1 MSLRRSLR
9 RSKALVSIVLPVA
22 AALAA
27 AAQRAVAGSVNA
39 TWTGAAGSTSYD
51 TSGNW
56 NPSGVPINSATDTYN
71 VSIPNNISV
80 IYDVGGPQLVTD
92 LVLGAGATFTV
103 APGKSLT
110 VLDDAKIGGFLVVD
124 TGTFIA
130 SSAAAQFTGNAARL
144 QASGG
149 GTLTFAASSYS
160 AAGLTAGN
168 YTLFSATGAG
178 TTINLSSLQT
188 LNDSWDDGWGGVR
201 VHTISA
207 SNSAAINLSK
217 VQNLVGPV
225 RGEDRLDIVTASG
238 ASIDFSGLQSITGSG
253 QVRFITDGTAFS
265 LASLASCSV
274 LSINIGANATVDLP
288 ALTTASAFGVTA
300 ADSSVVNLPVLTTLA
315 NSDISLANNQT
326 INAPNLKTFTGSS
339 LTLGPNQTLNA
350 PAFTTIDNSSFI
362 LSGGK
367 TLAVNTPTYSLA
379 GLAGTAT
386 LVSLS
391 GTGTSL
397 DFSTVKTLNDGFN
410 DSWSGVN
417 VHTISVASNA
427 SLNLSNMQNII
438 SPARGEDRL
447 DFVVSSGGAVN
458 LTSLQTITGA
468 GQVRFV
474 VDSPTFTLP
483 ALTGAS
489 GVTFVMSGSSTLGL
503 PLLET
508 ADRMALNVP
517 NSGTFNAN
525 SLKTLTDSSITI
537 RDGGTLNATSL
548 RTFTNSSLVLGGGQ
562 TLNAPGFTNIDNSV
576 FAISGGATF
585 ASPVTA
591 YNATGLG
598 ATYTLFNVSGA
609 GSTMDLSAV
618 QAFNDAWNDGWGGVQ
633 VHTISVSG
641 GGTINLSNVSTLIAP
656 ARAEDRLDI
665 VMGSGGTVNL
675 AKLQSITGAGQV
687 RFVSDA
693 GSFTLPMLAQA
704 AGLSFG
710 MNASSTLSLPG
721 LTNADRSAF
730 TVPASGTFNLPL
742 LTTLTNSSID
752 LAAAATFNAPSLK
765 SFSNGTLSLNTGSNL
780 NTPAFTNINNSRIT
794 LTGGATLTA
803 AVPDYSATALGA
815 SYTLFNV
822 SGAGSTLD
830 LSSVLNFSD
839 AWDDGWGGTQVHTIS
854 VANGGTINLG
864 NLQVLAVPARAED
877 RLDLVTGTG
886 GTINLAKLQ
895 SIVGGGQARFVSDA
909 ASLTLPAL
917 ASANGLSFAMNAGS
931 TVSLPVLASADRA
944 TFAVPDAGTFN
955 LAQLASLT
963 NSSIAIGNGGTFSAP
978 KLKTFTSGS
987 LSLGANQ
994 TLNVPAFT
1002 SFNNTRFTLTGGAT
1016 YAVASPVYSVTALN
1030 GAATIISL
1038 SGSGTSLDFSSVKT
1052 FNDGWDDSWG
1062 GAQVHT
1068 ISVTNNASLNLSN
1081 TQTLISPVRAE
1092 DRLDI
1097 ATDSGGFV
1105 DLSSLTSITNPGQ
1118 TRFVVGGGSSIR
1130 VGDLR
1135 SNQNVAISLADV
1147 TSSFRAIGSL
1157 MLGNNTLSAAAGSK
1171 MTIGRHFTHSATDE
1185 AKVNTTSAIVQ
1196 FVGPGAQSME
1206 VAGKDS
1212 GLPTDALPGHS
1223 FAIGQFVVG
1232 SDEQP
1237 SAVELLDVADNGNR
1251 GGSAGNAEALYLPGL
1266 GGPDGLVL
1274 KPGSTLVVG
1283 SINVYYRQGATWKR
1297 LNDLLSAGGPTP
1309 IGNAYISSSRELVPN
1324 AWNLDSNGAW
1334 SPDANWV
1341 VVAPNKLGLAAY
1353 FGAKATASRVVT
1365 VDGDKTVGAINF
1377 DNASGYTIAGPGT
1390 IRLQVAGDT
1399 RAAINVTNRNGNG
1412 NHRIEAALQLNSPL
1426 WISQESAGQLTL
1438 AGPLNNAAG
1447 KRISKAGAGL
1457 VTISGPQAHAPGSEL
1472 FVEEGPLN
1480 MNSDGGSDTAFN
1492 LGVEV
1497 RAGATGSFGATQH
1510 LAAVRLTGGDGAI
1523 TPRGSKVISTKL
1535 LNIDSRSKLD
1545 LADHGLIVAA
1555 NDQTRQDV
1563 LKQVTEWIRSAR
1575 NTPANAKWQGYGIT
1589 STTARDDTTGWT
1601 GLAVA
1606 LNDKGTGSERD
1617 PLFDTFS
1624 GQKVDTNSILVKYTW
1639 NGDANLDGVVNAD
1652 DYFLIDS
1659 GYITQTKGYINGD
1672 FNYDDVINA
1681 DDYFLID
1688 SSYIGQRGPL
1698 HTGAVQPSAVP
1709 EPTGLIVLAAGMAGL
1724 AMRRRHV
1731 AGATNA

>member
-1 MSLRRSLR
+1 MRSRRSLR
-9 RSKALVSIVLPVA
+9 RSKALLRIILPATAV
-22 AALAA
+22 LAA
-27 AAQRAVAGSVNA
+27 AQQAVAGSVNS

-56 NPSGVPINSATDTYN
+56 DPSGVPINSETDTYN
-71 VSIPNNISV
+71 VSIPNNVSV

-92 LVLGAGATFTV
+92 LVLGVGATFTV
-103 APGKSLT
+103 AAGKSLT
-110 VLDDAKIGGFLVVD
+110 VLDDAKIGGLLVVD
-124 TGTFIA
+124 TGSFIA

-149 GTLTFAASSYS
+149 GAFTVAATSYT
-160 AAGLTAGN
+160 AAGLGGGN

-178 TTINLSSLQT
+178 TAINVSSLQT
-188 LNDSWDDGWGGVR
+188 LSDAWDDGWGGVR

-238 ASIDFSGLQSITGSG
+238 ASIDFSGLQSITGAG

-265 LASLASCSV
+265 LASLASCSI
-274 LSINIGANATVDLP
+274 LSINVGANATVDLP

-300 ADSSVVNLPVLTTLA
+300 GDSSVVNLPVLTTLA
-315 NSDISLANNQT
+315 NSNISLANNQT

-367 TLAVNTPTYSLA
+367 TLAVNTPTYSAVGVGASASLI
-379 GLAGTAT
+379 
-386 LVSLS
+386 SLS
-391 GTGTSL
+391 GSGTSL

-410 DSWSGVN
+410 DSWGGVN

-427 SLNLSNMQNII
+427 SLDLSNTQNII

-447 DFVVSSGGAVN
+447 DFVVSSGGSVN

-483 ALTGAS
+483 VLTAAS
-489 GVTFVMSGSSTLGL
+489 GVTFVMSGGSTLGF

-508 ADRMALNVP
+508 ADRTALNVP

-525 SLKTLTDSSITI
+525 ALKTLTNSSITLGT
-537 RDGGTLNATSL
+537 GGTLNATSL
-548 RTFTNSSLVLGGGQ
+548 RTFTSSSLTLGGGQ

-591 YNATGLG
+591 YNATGLAG
-598 ATYTLFNVSGA
+598 SSTLLNVSGA
-609 GSTMDLSAV
+609 GSTMDLSAA
-618 QAFNDAWNDGWGGVQ
+618 QTFNDAWNDSWGGVQ

-693 GSFTLPMLAQA
+693 ATFTLPMLAQA
-704 AGLSFG
+704 AGLSFA
-710 MNASSTLSLPG
+710 MNASSVLSLPA

-765 SFSNGTLSLNTGSNL
+765 SFTNGTLSLNTGSNL

-822 SGAGSTLD
+822 SGAGSALD

-854 VANGGTINLG
+854 VTNGGTINLG
-864 NLQVLAVPARAED
+864 NLQILAVPVRAED

-895 SIVGGGQARFVSDA
+895 SFVGSGQVRVVSDA
-909 ASLTLPAL
+909 ANLTLPGL

-944 TFAVPDAGTFN
+944 TLAVPDAGTFN
-955 LAQLASLT
+955 LPQLAILT
-963 NSSIAIGNGGTFSAP
+963 NSSIAVGTGGTFSAP
-978 KLKTFTSGS
+978 KLKTFTGGS

-1002 SFNNTRFTLTGGAT
+1002 SFNNTGFTLSGGVT
-1016 YAVASPVYSVTALN
+1016 YAVAAPVYSATALN
-1030 GAATIISL
+1030 GAATLISL
-1038 SGSGTSLDFSSVKT
+1038 SGSGTSLDFSSVRT

-1062 GAQVHT
+1062 GTQVHT
-1068 ISVTNNASLNLSN
+1068 LSVSNNASLNLSN
-1081 TQTLISPVRAE
+1081 TQTLISPARAE

-1097 ATDSGGFV
+1097 VTDSGGFV
-1105 DLSSLTSITNPGQ
+1105 DLSSLTSITKPGQ

-1130 VGDLR
+1130 VGDVK
-1135 SNQNVAISLADV
+1135 SNQNVGIYLSDV

-1157 MLGNNTLSAAAGSK
+1157 LLGNNTLSAAAGSK
-1171 MTIGRHFTHSATDE
+1171 ITIGRHFTHSATDE

-1196 FVGPGAQSME
+1196 LVGPGAQSME

-1212 GLPTDALPGHS
+1212 GLPTDALPAHN
-1223 FAIGQFVVG
+1223 FAIGQLVVG

-1237 SAVELLDVADNGNR
+1237 SVVELLDVVDNGNR
-1251 GGSAGNAEALYLPGL
+1251 GGSGGNTEALYLPGL

-1274 KPGSTLVVG
+1274 KAGSTLVLG
-1283 SINVYYRQGATWKR
+1283 SVNVYYREGATWKR

-1309 IGNAYISSSRELVPN
+1309 VGPAYISSSRELVPN
-1324 AWNLDSNGAW
+1324 AWNLDANGTW

-1341 VVAPNKLGLAAY
+1341 VGAPNQLGLGAY
-1353 FGAKATASRVVT
+1353 FGAKATASRTVT
-1365 VDGDKTVGAINF
+1365 VDSDKTIGVINF
-1377 DNASGYTIAGPGT
+1377 DNASGYTVAGPGT
-1390 IRLQVAGDT
+1390 IKLQVAGDT

-1426 WISQESAGQLTL
+1426 WISQESTGQLTL

-1447 KRISKAGAGL
+1447 QTVAKWGAGEAVISGAQTHGAGARILGYEGTLRLKSDAGTGL
-1457 VTISGPQAHAPGSEL
+1457 SRTASVEAAGGTIVLE
-1472 FVEEGPLN
+1472 
-1480 MNSDGGSDTAFN
+1480 TA
-1492 LGVEV
+1492 
-1497 RAGATGSFGATQH
+1497 QH
-1510 LAAVRLTGGDGAI
+1510 LASAYAYDGKIELKAG
-1523 TPRGSKVISTKL
+1523 RDKVIVADEVGLGVAGK
-1535 LNIDSRSKLD
+1535 IDLMDNAMVVPSDAGNRDGVLQW
-1545 LADHGLIVAA
+1545 VA
-1555 NDQTRQDV
+1555 Q
-1563 LKQVTEWIRSAR
+1563 QVKSGR
-1575 NTPANAKWQGYGIT
+1575 NTSPLWQGAGIT
-1589 STTARDDTTGWT
+1589 SSKAAANGFT
-1601 GLAVA
+1601 GLAAVI
-1606 LNDKGTGSERD
+1606 NDNGEGVTLVSNVLGE
-1617 PLFDTFS
+1617 
-1624 GQKVDTNSILVKYTW
+1624 KVGVNDIIVGFVW
-1639 NGDANLDGVVNAD
+1639 NGDGNLDGVINADDYFRIDSGYITQKGGWCQGEFNYDGVVNAD

-1659 GYITQTKGYINGD
+1659 
-1672 FNYDDVINA
+1672 A
-1681 DDYFLID
+1681 
-1688 SSYIGQRGPL
+1688 YIGQSGAMPLEKAGMFAGRG
-1698 HTGAVQPSAVP
+1698 VAVP
-1709 EPTGLIVLAAGMAGL
+1709 EVGGMGLGLLGVGM
-1724 AMRRRHV
+1724 MWKRRRR
-1731 AGATNA
+1731 GRDWKLTIGN